1 MASAFEIRLEWDPS
15 DRLWVSHV
23 PSLGGLSSYGATS
36 QEGLEMTCEAV
47 LGYLET
53 AEDLGKP
60 LPLDPA
66 EIRAL
71 LSASSP
77 ESVPVGD

>member
-1 MASAFEIRLEWDPS
+1 MASAFEIRLEWDPA
-15 DRLWVSHV
+15 DRVWVSHV

-36 QEGLEMTCEAV
+36 QGALEMTREAV

-60 LPLDPA
+60 LPLDPT
-66 EIRAL
+66 EIRTL
-71 LSASSP
+71 LDASSP

>member
-1 MASAFEIRLEWDPS
+1 MASAFEIRLEWDPV
-15 DRLWVSHV
+15 DRLWVSYV

-36 QEGLEMTCEAV
+36 QEALEMTREAV

-60 LPLDPA
+60 LPLDPT
-66 EIRAL
+66 EIRTL